1 MKANARDHEWKNFF
15 NWLYR
20 TPQMVVEEKKKV
32 RKDKGKKE
40 KGEHGFKYF
49 YVEPLKYVLRDIH
62 LQQHQVFTY

>member
-1 MKANARDHEWKNFF
+1 
-15 NWLYR
+15 
-20 TPQMVVEEKKKV
+20 MVVEEKKKV